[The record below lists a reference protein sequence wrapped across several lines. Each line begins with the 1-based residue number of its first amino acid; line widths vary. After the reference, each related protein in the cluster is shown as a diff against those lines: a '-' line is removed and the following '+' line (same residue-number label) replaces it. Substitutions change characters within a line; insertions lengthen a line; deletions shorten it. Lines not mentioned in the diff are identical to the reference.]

1 MSSRG
6 TQREN
11 LVKDWLE
18 ERGWWICRAAGSLGD
33 ADLAAMA
40 TRTTRRMGRT
50 DLRII
55 TGPLVDGRIIKSG
68 KLLIEVKS
76 TKAGPFSDFGP
87 ADRAE
92 LLLAGEKAGA
102 DVVLCWTPPCQGK
115 KVKLH
120 WIWPDEWPEAKRA
133 RRAA

>member
-1 MSSRG
+1 MSTRG

-11 LVKDWLE
+11 AVKDWLE
-18 ERGWWICRAAGSLGD
+18 ERGWWVCRAAGSLGD

-40 TRTTRRMGRT
+40 LRWGLNEEGGLDTRRIGR
-50 DLRII
+50 D
-55 TGPLVDGRIIKSG
+55 G
-68 KLLIEVKS
+68 KLLVEVKS

-92 LLLAGEKAGA
+92 LLAAGAKAGA
-102 DVVLCWTPPCQGK
+102 DVVLCWCPPGRRAPEK
-115 KVKLH
+115 WA